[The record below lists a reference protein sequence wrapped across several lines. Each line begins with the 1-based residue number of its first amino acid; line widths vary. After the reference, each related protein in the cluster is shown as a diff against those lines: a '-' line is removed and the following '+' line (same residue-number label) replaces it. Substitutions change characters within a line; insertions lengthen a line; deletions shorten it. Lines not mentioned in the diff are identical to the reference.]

1 MSLQTI
7 ERRYLHETFTTHFT
21 CLPIYCYAPPRNY
34 FFTSHCFLC
43 SRSSTTLS
51 RQSAL
56 RQPAMSSHFSLLRS
70 RLWLIAITS
79 QLYPLLNG
87 TRIKLIGIK
96 LDLVYVPFG
105 EAKLN
110 LVAQKSLSSTSVE
123 NLGKRHKTV
132 GE

>member
-1 MSLQTI
+1 
-7 ERRYLHETFTTHFT
+7 
-21 CLPIYCYAPPRNY
+21 
-34 FFTSHCFLC
+34 
-43 SRSSTTLS
+43 
-51 RQSAL
+51 
-56 RQPAMSSHFSLLRS
+56 
-70 RLWLIAITS
+70 LWLIAITS